1 MDWRFL
7 GLVFGAYLIGA
18 IPSGVLV
25 SRLGGKADPRLSGSG
40 NIGATNVMRV
50 SGRLTG
56 ALTLALDVTKGAGPT
71 LVAALLL
78 APWQT
83 ALVGVAA
90 FVGHIFPVYLRF
102 RGGKGVATALGVWLI
117 WSPASFV
124 AVAAIIVFL
133 AWRTG
138 QMSVGS
144 LAGCGSAP
152 LWLLINH
159 CPPAMLWAAIVM
171 SGLIAW
177 RHKDNIVR
185 LRGGAENRFK

>member
-25 SRLGGKADPRLSGSG
+25 SRLGGKSDPRLGGSG
-40 NIGATNVMRV
+40 NIGATNVLRV
-50 SGRLTG
+50 SGRLAG
-56 ALTLALDVTKGAGPT
+56 ALTLALDLAKGAGPT
-71 LVAALLL
+71 LAAALLL

-90 FVGHIFPVYLRF
+90 FAGHIFPVYLHF

-117 WSPASFV
+117 WSPASFL

-152 LWLLINH
+152 LWLLIDH
-159 CPPAMLWAAIVM
+159 CPAAMLWAAVVM
-171 SGLIAW
+171 SGLIVW

-185 LRGGAENRFK
+185 LRSGMENKLK